1 MNDLMLLSYQIKM
14 FFSLNRFKTFEK
26 VSKKMKDI
34 LEIFFQMFFFYIEND
49 HEML

>member
-1 MNDLMLLSYQIKM
+1 MNDIMLLSYRSKM
-14 FFSLNRFKTFEK
+14 FFSLDRLKTFEK

-34 LEIFFQMFFFYIEND
+34 LEIFLQMLFFYIKND